1 LKTWHLPFAE
11 GFYSLI
17 PYRFFAI
24 LIGLEKNEIN
34 PKEMIV
40 KIKGLFFLLISA
52 LLFMQRS
59 G

>member
-11 GFYSLI
+11 GFYNLI

>member
-1 LKTWHLPFAE
+1 V
-11 GFYSLI
+11 GFYNLI